1 MSARA
6 GRTPRRPARAAA
18 KASALRAKIV
28 FYALFVLALFLAGR
42 LYVVQVHDGPR
53 LAARAYEQRLE
64 TVNYAAHRGTI
75 FDRDGTALVRSLP
88 SQSIYATT
96 SDVTDAPA
104 TARALAGVLPDRSV
118 ANLQAA
124 LVAKASYVQLDHKV
138 SRDAS
143 DAIAKL
149 ALPGISIVPESTG
162 TRFVPAGRLA
172 ASVIGFTGFDE
183 NGLDG
188 VEYAF
193 DGLLRGAPGKMLLEA
208 DQFGRTI
215 PFAKPRVVVAAKPGH
230 SIALTIDSYLQY
242 NVERILRDTVHH
254 WHAES
259 GSAVVLD
266 PWTGEILALANSPDY
281 DLSAYASASPDARRD
296 RAVMDAYEPGSTFK
310 LITAAAALDSGKVTT
325 ATQFPARDQLT
336 IGGSTIHNAEDGF
349 LAGSGSSENL
359 EEIVVKSHNVGAAEV
374 GLTIG
379 RRTMYEAMRRFGFGD
394 RTKVGLPGENPGIV
408 PDIAGWSATSLPTM
422 SFGHGVSTTPLA
434 LARAYAAIANGG
446 LLMRPRILAAL
457 LDGNGRV
464 VYRYRPEI
472 ERRAIS
478 KRTAATLRRYLRAV
492 VVRGTG
498 NPTAQVPGYTTAGKT
513 GTAQVAENGGYL
525 PGEYIGSFVGFVPAQ
540 APRYV
545 ILVKIARPR
554 GAIYG
559 GVVAAPAFAEIA
571 RLVMLHVGVM
581 PAAVPLAAGSGNGT
595 RAAKHRT

>member
-1 MSARA
+1 
-6 GRTPRRPARAAA
+6 
-18 KASALRAKIV
+18 
-28 FYALFVLALFLAGR
+28 
-42 LYVVQVHDGPR
+42 
-53 LAARAYEQRLE
+53 
-64 TVNYAAHRGTI
+64 
-75 FDRDGTALVRSLP
+75 
-88 SQSIYATT
+88 
-96 SDVTDAPA
+96 
-104 TARALAGVLPDRSV
+104 
-118 ANLQAA
+118 
-124 LVAKASYVQLDHKV
+124 
-138 SRDAS
+138 
-143 DAIAKL
+143 
-149 ALPGISIVPESTG
+149 
-162 TRFVPAGRLA
+162 
-172 ASVIGFTGFDE
+172 
-183 NGLDG
+183 
-188 VEYAF
+188 
-193 DGLLRGAPGKMLLEA
+193 
-208 DQFGRTI
+208 
-215 PFAKPRVVVAAKPGH
+215 
-230 SIALTIDSYLQY
+230 
-242 NVERILRDTVHH
+242 
-254 WHAES
+254 
-259 GSAVVLD
+259 
-266 PWTGEILALANSPDY
+266 
-281 DLSAYASASPDARRD
+281 
-296 RAVMDAYEPGSTFK
+296 
-310 LITAAAALDSGKVTT
+310 
-325 ATQFPARDQLT
+325 
-336 IGGSTIHNAEDGF
+336 
-349 LAGSGSSENL
+349 
-359 EEIVVKSHNVGAAEV
+359 
-374 GLTIG
+374 
-379 RRTMYEAMRRFGFGD
+379 
-394 RTKVGLPGENPGIV
+394 
-408 PDIAGWSATSLPTM
+408 M

>member
-1 MSARA
+1 VSARA